1 MEPYDP
7 VPVMVPYDGEI
18 LVPLPVR
25 GLIDAY
31 VHESVKPQKNMNV
44 EIRYFVVYTLFLWF
58 LYGGEGVFRVKENSV
73 FFIKNHDNNFGYSLY
88 YAFIGKLSIC

>member
-44 EIRYFVVYTLFLWF
+44 EIRYFVVYTFF
-58 LYGGEGVFRVKENSV
+58 YSFFMEGVFRVKEKIV
-73 FFIKNHDNNFGYSLY
+73 FFIKSHDNNFGYSLY